1 MNMSKTVSV
10 IRRQSLAIDSQFYPP
25 TETIPQIGQYSI
37 GWYGHVCEDYD
48 QKMVLAFFFYESA
61 MNGLIG
67 RTSTGIVVRV

>member
-1 MNMSKTVSV
+1 M
-10 IRRQSLAIDSQFYPP
+10 
-25 TETIPQIGQYSI
+25 ETIPQIGQYSI

-48 QKMVLAFFFYESA
+48 QKMVLAFYFYESA